1 MNLLFIP
8 TWTHDPSLIPDPSGK
23 FSIKQHT
30 WKKRNET
37 CLCLLLPTGLHVAA
51 VHRAAWNASR
61 PSSSFGSRGR
71 RSQKLRGKYLPA
83 WPALTHSLFFTLYFP
98 YYYRPPSSLPRR
110 VKAKRLSVANS
121 VAAGLSRS
129 SSRSP
134 IPTIVKIRRCSSK
147 PRRLAKWTGFF
158 LVIRKNALLNQ
169 RRPEKIKTT
178 HRTRAIKKAHACTR
192 VHFFGET
199 LINVWHTLFGGS
211 VYS

>member
-8 TWTHDPSLIPDPSGK
+8 TRTHDPSLIPDPSGK

-110 VKAKRLSVANS
+110 VKAKRLSVASN

-134 IPTIVKIRRCSSK
+134 IPTIVKIRRCSK

-158 LVIRKNALLNQ
+158 LVIRKCA
-169 RRPEKIKTT
+169 ESAA
-178 HRTRAIKKAHACTR
+178 TRKNKNNPPYACNKKGPCCTR